1 LLFFIWFYRAIDA
14 FNDNRKSN
22 FGIMKAKFRLSG
34 RGGQGIK
41 FAGSFLAKAAMKGNY
56 HTTVSVDYTPS
67 VRGGPIFCDVVISSE
82 PISYPFCD
90 RDADVL
96 LLLDQGG
103 ARRASESVCQKT
115 ACFVDTHTVKDPEK
129 YITRGLLF
137 RCPFSKQADE
147 NKIPG
152 AVNILSLGWLSQYI
166 RQKATGGQLPALEDD
181 HYRQV
186 IEGMPSRFR
195 EVNSQAFELGKRLFD
210 EVPAT
215 SS

>member
-1 LLFFIWFYRAIDA
+1 
-14 FNDNRKSN
+14 
-22 FGIMKAKFRLSG
+22 MKAKFRLAG

-41 FAGSFLAKAAMKGNY
+41 FAGSFLAKAAMKANY

-96 LLLDQGG
+96 LMLDQKG
-103 ARRASESVCQKT
+103 APRASESVCQKT

-129 YITRGLLF
+129 YIIRGLLF
-137 RCPFSKQADE
+137 RCPFSKRADE

-152 AVNILSLGWLSQYI
+152 AVNILTLGWLSQYI
-166 RQKATGGQLPALEDD
+166 RQKAAGGELPALEDD

-186 IEGMPSRFR
+186 IESMPPRFR
-195 EVNSQAFELGKRLFD
+195 EVNSRAFELGKMLFD
-210 EVPAT
+210 EAPVT
-215 SS
+215 SA

>member
-1 LLFFIWFYRAIDA
+1 
-14 FNDNRKSN
+14 
-22 FGIMKAKFRLSG
+22 MKAKFRLAG

-41 FAGSFLAKAAMKGNY
+41 FAGSFLAKAAMKANY

-96 LLLDQGG
+96 LLLDQEG
-103 ARRASESVCQKT
+103 ARRASESACQKT
-115 ACFVDTHTVKDPEK
+115 ACIADAHTVKDPEK
-129 YITRGLLF
+129 YITRGRLL

-147 NKIPG
+147 NEIPG
-152 AVNILSLGWLSQYI
+152 AVNILTLGWLSQYI
-166 RQKATGGQLPALEDD
+166 RQKAAEGRLPALEDD

-186 IEGMPSRFR
+186 IEKMPQRFR
-195 EVNSQAFELGKRLFD
+195 EVNSRAFELGKSLF
-210 EVPAT
+210 EETPVT
-215 SS
+215 SA